1 MAKLSWRSL
10 NATLNTLTE
19 EQVKAMLDDE
29 LNGKRRLVIARRLHQ
44 RFAALRTSRE
54 RAEILR
60 KVGQNG

>member
-60 KVGQNG
+60 KVGQ

>member
-19 EQVKAMLDDE
+19 EQIKTMLDDE

-60 KVGQNG
+60 KVGQ